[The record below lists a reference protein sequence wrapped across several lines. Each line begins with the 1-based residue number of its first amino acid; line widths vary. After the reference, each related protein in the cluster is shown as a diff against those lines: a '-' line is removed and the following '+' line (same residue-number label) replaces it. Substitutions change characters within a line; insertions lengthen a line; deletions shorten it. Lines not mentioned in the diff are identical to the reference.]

1 MDFLITI
8 ANFIVVIGFLI
19 LIHEGGHF
27 LAARWAGVWVHEFA
41 VGFGPAI
48 WKRKTLET
56 LYALRIFPIGGYVRM
71 AGETVT
77 SAESGR
83 PEGEDETDVPQDRL
97 FSEKSAWA
105 RMGIIVAGPVTNVVG
120 AVLLTVFAVAVFG
133 ASFVEVV
140 RFTADDSPAA
150 QALQVGDIIT
160 RIDDTSIYNTGQIS
174 SIVSNNGDR
183 ALTVSVLRN
192 GEPMDIE
199 ITPKWMPEQGQF
211 LLGAFFSIAR
221 TNVIT
226 RVDKNSFLGQHGV
239 QPQDRITA
247 LNGIAINSFQ
257 GLSNALED
265 LGSDLTAA
273 TVTFQRND
281 KKFEVAIDLAATPW
295 DKVFQGISVETPTRS
310 LGLLESVRV
319 GFGQTVGMAVGL
331 YNGIRSIVRGEIS
344 AGEAFSGPVGIANIL
359 NQGRQQGWSA
369 FFYLVAFL
377 SLNLGIINLLPFPAL
392 DGSRLVFITI
402 ELVRGKPISPER
414 EGLVHQVGFFLLLG
428 LILLITFNDIRKL
441 FI

>member
-77 SAESGR
+77 AAESGQ
-83 PEGEDETDVPQDRL
+83 PEGEDETNVPQERL
-97 FSEKSAWA
+97 FSEKSPWA
-105 RMGIIVAGPVTNVVG
+105 RMGIIFAGPLTNIVG

-133 ASFVEVV
+133 APYVEVV
-140 RFTADDSPAA
+140 RFTSDDSPAA

-160 RIDDTSIYNTGQIS
+160 RINGSSIYSTNQIS
-174 SIVSNNGDR
+174 SIVSGNGDR

-192 GEPMDIE
+192 GQPLDID
-199 ITPKWMPEQGQF
+199 ITPRWMPEQEQF

-226 RVDKNSFLGQHGV
+226 RVDANSFLAKHGV
-239 QPQDRITA
+239 QAQDRLVAVNDIPV
-247 LNGIAINSFQ
+247 NSFQ

-265 LGSDLTAA
+265 LGGDLTSASL
-273 TVTFQRND
+273 TFKRGDDQ
-281 KKFEVAIDLAATPW
+281 FQVPVDLIATPW
-295 DKVFQGISVETPTRS
+295 DKVFQGVSVETPTRS
-310 LGLLESVRV
+310 LGWLESLQV

-331 YNGIRSIVRGEIS
+331 YNGIRSIARGEIS

-392 DGSRLVFITI
+392 DGSRMVFITI
-402 ELVRGKPISPER
+402 ELIRGKPIAPER